1 MKKIEKNIKKLLLA
15 LIVSV
20 LFPLVSF
27 SQFNLDKMNAGDINT
42 VDLPGIDISV
52 PQPLIKPVAVKTEN
66 KSAVKTVKE
75 WTIMTYINAK
85 NDLEYSGLKDV
96 NEMEQVGSND
106 EINIV
111 VEIGRMNGQEDGDV
125 HIDGDWT
132 GTRRLYIKKDND
144 ISRITSPIIKN
155 LGKTNMGDSREV
167 IKFVKWAKTKYPAR
181 HYMLIIWNHGEG
193 WFKGN
198 PVVADKG
205 ISRDEETGNNID
217 IPQLAMILAKVGKLD
232 IYASDACLMQ
242 MASVVYEIGDSVDY
256 IIGSEEIEPVR
267 GYSYD
272 KFLAALK
279 SNPDMNSLELSKK
292 IVDSYI
298 MPYSANTLSVINTKK
313 LKSLSIFA
321 NQFVNEVMKATLK
334 KEVKAARDAA
344 EKYRFTDNKDMYDFV
359 RLVGEATSNRL
370 VKSAG
375 RTLMNFLEKDLIA
388 YSNSGNMAV
397 KSHGLAIYLPKDI
410 YLSYTYE
417 ELKWAKD
424 SKWDEFIK
432 WTKK

>member
-42 VDLPGIDISV
+42 VDLPYIDISV

-111 VEIGRMNGQEDGDV
+111 VEIGRMNGQEDGDT

-292 IVDSYI
+292 IVNSYI
-298 MPYSANTLSVINTKK
+298 MPYSANTLSLINTKK
-313 LKSLSIFA
+313 LKSLPIFA
-321 NQFVNEVMKATLK
+321 NQFVNEVMKANLK

-359 RLVGEATSNRL
+359 RLVVEATSNRL

>member
-1 MKKIEKNIKKLLLA
+1 
-15 LIVSV
+15 
-20 LFPLVSF
+20 
-27 SQFNLDKMNAGDINT
+27 
-42 VDLPGIDISV
+42 
-52 PQPLIKPVAVKTEN
+52 
-66 KSAVKTVKE
+66 
-75 WTIMTYINAK
+75 
-85 NDLEYSGLKDV
+85 
-96 NEMEQVGSND
+96 
-106 EINIV
+106 
-111 VEIGRMNGQEDGDV
+111 
-125 HIDGDWT
+125 
-132 GTRRLYIKKDND
+132 
-144 ISRITSPIIKN
+144 
-155 LGKTNMGDSREV
+155 
-167 IKFVKWAKTKYPAR
+167 
-181 HYMLIIWNHGEG
+181 
-193 WFKGN
+193 
-198 PVVADKG
+198 
-205 ISRDEETGNNID
+205 
-217 IPQLAMILAKVGKLD
+217 
-232 IYASDACLMQ
+232 
-242 MASVVYEIGDSVDY
+242 
-256 IIGSEEIEPVR
+256 
-267 GYSYD
+267 

-292 IVDSYI
+292 IVNSYI

-359 RLVGEATSNRL
+359 RLVVEATSNRL